1 MVEMTALTEMAVL
14 NEIVM
19 PVLFFKNGEV
29 VWINS
34 RCKNLMNIKDVS
46 DLKEKHFLKYLDRRQ
61 PEGKSLREIVNQLKD
76 ALSDEKAEKNLRVAL
91 KIKGLRLEAAI
102 RIVPT
107 ESEFP
112 DSGFVIFDRLR
123 RKGDALLRRKTE
135 HFYGDLFRQV
145 SVPIAICDSM
155 DRVVDIN
162 AAFSELFGYS
172 KEEAVEKYC
181 YDLIVPPSEKI
192 KRMNVFEE
200 IHNKGIQKRQIEL
213 VDKWGRPVNVDFT
226 GHPILENGKIVGT
239 YRIYEGQSDK
249 KRAREEI
256 ALQKAYFEGLFNTST
271 EALALLTNDDKVVY
285 FNKAFENLFGYSLL
299 YSKGKCIN
307 DIVAVGERRE
317 EAENISAKALKGKYL
332 SFDTVRYHR
341 DGSPIPVEIVVNP
354 IINSGELLG
363 IYAVYKDLTEKSRMK
378 KKIEVQSQYFKQLF
392 DKSLDAMAL
401 LDSDQ
406 RVMDINRAF
415 VNLFGYGPEEC
426 IDKNIDEFIVSKE
439 YIKEAFACNYDIKK
453 GVSVNLET
461 KRKNK
466 AGELIDVEASGNPI
480 TVGGKIVGTVVNYRD
495 IRGRKHVVGE
505 LEEQRAYF
513 KQLFDNSPLGIVM
526 IDTEDRVVD
535 INKGFGSMFGY
546 GTDEA
551 RGKNINSL
559 IAPESRFTE
568 AERLSSRLI
577 SGNTVK
583 FETKRKNKAGE
594 LIDVDILAYPVWLNG
609 KQVGGY
615 GIYSDITEKKRAEK
629 EIEFLAY
636 RDSLTGLFN
645 RKVFYDKLRSRMGKL
660 KEGEKLAVC
669 YMDLDGFKN
678 INDSMGHNVGD
689 EILRY
694 VAKNIEDSIEKE
706 DVVARMGGDE
716 FVVLTD
722 CGDNEK
728 IASKME
734 GIIERLDKGLRIF
747 DYSIKI
753 SLSIGVAICPEHG
766 KEVEEIIKKADMA
779 MYQAKESGTS
789 GYLIFTSE
797 MEKRNLYRFKLE
809 SRLKMALSNGEIQ
822 MHYQPILAMDG
833 KVKGCEALMR
843 WDNPVIGR
851 ISPSVFIPI
860 AEDCGEIHQL
870 GAFAINQSLTVL
882 KKWKEVCGDDFFMSI
897 NLSVKQMERE
907 NIVGEIAEGLAKH
920 GLEGKNVCLEITESC
935 STENVIDL
943 NEKLSKLKEMGIL
956 ISIDDFGTGYSS
968 FRQLRDSYADYVKID
983 RSFVDGIDERSQN
996 RAIVKAIVAMAKSLG
1011 AGTIVEG
1018 IETGSELETM
1028 KSFGCDMQQGYLIQA
1043 PGSEKIIGAFI
1054 KKNCKQ

>member
-19 PVLFFKNGEV
+19 PVLFFQNGEV

-34 RCKNLMNIKDVS
+34 RGKEFLNIKDVS
-46 DLKEKHFLKYLDRRQ
+46 DLKKKHFLKYLDRRQ
-61 PEGKSLREIVNQLKD
+61 PEGKSLREIVNQLKG

-112 DSGFVIFDRLR
+112 YSGFVIFDRVR

-415 VNLFGYGPEEC
+415 VNLFGYEAEDC
-426 IDKNIDEFIVSKE
+426 KNREIDQFIVSKE
-439 YIKEAFACNYDIKK
+439 YIKEALACNYDIKR
-453 GVSVNLET
+453 GVSVNVET

-694 VAKNIEDSIEKE
+694 VAKNIENSIEKE

-753 SLSIGVAICPEHG
+753 SLSIGVAICPQHG
-766 KEVEEIIKKADMA
+766 NEVEEIIKKADMA
-779 MYQAKESGTS
+779 MYQAKKSGTR

-833 KVKGCEALMR
+833 TVKGCEALMR
-843 WDNPVIGR
+843 WDNPVIGK

-882 KKWKEVCGDDFFMSI
+882 KKWKEACGDDFFMSI

-943 NEKLSKLKEMGIL
+943 NEKLSKLKQMGIL